1 MKKRWI
7 IVLGITVITIFGL
20 GVKFYM
26 DEEKLNKEMMNVV
39 YSDEAKQVFE
49 KRLTNLDAK
58 AFTKEGIIQS
68 YEINKESIERN
79 PMRGI
84 NVTLIINKD
93 LEWYITYT
101 LGKQN
106 DKLDGG
112 GASISKELT
121 KKLELKGVKIVQPIL
136 TKKLNKR

>member
-7 IVLGITVITIFGL
+7 IVLGMTVMTIFGL

-26 DEEKLNKEMMNVV
+26 NEEKLNKEMKQVV

-79 PMRGI
+79 PMGGT

-93 LEWYITYT
+93 LEWNVTYT
-101 LGKQN
+101 LGKHN
-106 DKLDGG
+106 GKLDSG
-112 GASISKELT
+112 GASISKDLT
-121 KKLELKGVKIVQPIL
+121 KKLELKGS
-136 TKKLNKR
+136 

>member
-7 IVLGITVITIFGL
+7 IVVAITVITIFGL

-79 PMRGI
+79 PMGGI

-93 LEWYITYT
+93 LEWNVTYT
-101 LGKQN
+101 LGKHN
-106 DKLDGG
+106 GKLDSG
-112 GASISKELT
+112 GASISKDLT
-121 KKLELKGVKIVQPIL
+121 KKLELKGS
-136 TKKLNKR
+136 

>member
-1 MKKRWI
+1 MKKKWI
-7 IVLGITVITIFGL
+7 IILGIVIIVILGI

-26 DEEKLNKEMMNVV
+26 DEKKLNEEMMNVV
-39 YSDEAKQVFE
+39 YSDEAKEVFE

-58 AFTKEGIIQS
+58 AFTEEGIIQS
-68 YEINKESIERN
+68 YEIDKESIERS
-79 PMRGI
+79 PMGGI

-101 LGKQN
+101 LGKYN
-106 DKLDGG
+106 GKLDGG

-121 KKLELKGVKIVQPIL
+121 KKLNLKGS
-136 TKKLNKR
+136 

>member
-7 IVLGITVITIFGL
+7 VLFGIAIMIIFGL

-26 DEEKLNKEMMNVV
+26 DEEKLNKEMMKVI
-39 YSDEAKQVFE
+39 YSDEAKQVFK

-79 PMRGI
+79 PMGGI

-101 LGKQN
+101 LGKYN
-106 DKLDGG
+106 GKLDDG

-121 KKLELKGVKIVQPIL
+121 KKLELKGS
-136 TKKLNKR
+136 

>member
-1 MKKRWI
+1 MKKRWV
-7 IVLGITVITIFGL
+7 IVLGITVMTILGL

-26 DEEKLNKEMMNVV
+26 DEEKLNKEMKQVV
-39 YSDEAKQVFE
+39 YSDEAKEVFE

-68 YEINKESIERN
+68 YEINKESIGRN
-79 PMRGI
+79 PMGGI

-101 LGKQN
+101 LGKYN
-106 DKLDGG
+106 GNLDGG
-112 GASISKELT
+112 GASLSKELT
-121 KKLELKGVKIVQPIL
+121 KKLELKGS
-136 TKKLNKR
+136 

>member
-7 IVLGITVITIFGL
+7 ILGITVLTILGL
-20 GVKFYM
+20 GIKFYM
-26 DEEKLNKEMMNVV
+26 DEEKLNEEMRKVV
-39 YSDEAKQVFE
+39 YSEETKQVFE

-58 AFTKEGIIQS
+58 AFTKAGIIQS
-68 YEINKESIERN
+68 YEINKESIERS
-79 PMRGI
+79 PMGGI

-101 LGKQN
+101 LGKYN
-106 DKLDGG
+106 GKLDGG

-121 KKLELKGVKIVQPIL
+121 KKLNLKGS
-136 TKKLNKR
+136 

>member
-7 IVLGITVITIFGL
+7 IILGITVITIFGL
-20 GVKFYM
+20 GIKFSM

-39 YSDEAKQVFE
+39 YSDEAKKVFE
-49 KRLTNLDAK
+49 FRLKAADAD
-58 AFTKEGIIQS
+58 AFTEKGVIQS
-68 YEINKESIERN
+68 YEIDQKSIRKN
-79 PMRGI
+79 PMGGI

-101 LGKQN
+101 LGKYN
-106 DKLDGG
+106 GKLDGG

-121 KKLELKGVKIVQPIL
+121 KKLELKGS
-136 TKKLNKR
+136 

>member
-7 IVLGITVITIFGL
+7 ILGITVLTILGL
-20 GVKFYM
+20 GIKFYM
-26 DEEKLNKEMMNVV
+26 DEEKLNEEMRKVV
-39 YSDEAKQVFE
+39 YSEETKQVFE

-58 AFTKEGIIQS
+58 AFTKGGIIQS
-68 YEINKESIERN
+68 YEINKESIERS
-79 PMRGI
+79 PMGGI

-101 LGKQN
+101 LGKYN
-106 DKLDGG
+106 GKLDGG

-121 KKLELKGVKIVQPIL
+121 KKLNLKGS
-136 TKKLNKR
+136 

>member
-7 IVLGITVITIFGL
+7 VLFGIAIMIIFGL

-26 DEEKLNKEMMNVV
+26 DEEKLNKEMMKVI
-39 YSDEAKQVFE
+39 YSDEAKQVFK

-79 PMRGI
+79 PMGGI

-101 LGKQN
+101 LGKYN
-106 DKLDGG
+106 GKLDGG

-121 KKLELKGVKIVQPIL
+121 KKLELKGS
-136 TKKLNKR
+136 

>member
-1 MKKRWI
+1 MKKKWI
-7 IVLGITVITIFGL
+7 IILGIVIIVILGI

-26 DEEKLNKEMMNVV
+26 DEKKLNEEMMNVV
-39 YSDEAKQVFE
+39 YSDEAKEVFE

-58 AFTKEGIIQS
+58 AFTEEGIIQS
-68 YEINKESIERN
+68 YEIDKESIKRN
-79 PMRGI
+79 PMGGI

-106 DKLDGG
+106 GKLDGG

-121 KKLELKGVKIVQPIL
+121 KKLGLKG
-136 TKKLNKR
+136 

>member
-1 MKKRWI
+1 MKKRWV
-7 IVLGITVITIFGL
+7 IVLGITVMTILGL

-26 DEEKLNKEMMNVV
+26 DEEKLNEEMMNAV
-39 YSDEAKQVFE
+39 YSDEAKEVFE

-68 YEINKESIERN
+68 YEINKESIVRN
-79 PMRGI
+79 PMGGI

-101 LGKQN
+101 LGKYN
-106 DKLDGG
+106 GKLDGG
-112 GASISKELT
+112 SASISKELT
-121 KKLELKGVKIVQPIL
+121 KKLELKGS
-136 TKKLNKR
+136 